1 MSLLFLIPARGGSKR
16 VPGKNIRELGG
27 QPLISWTIDL
37 AKRVGLSA
45 DVLVSTDDPD
55 IASIA
60 TEAGAWVPWLR
71 PHHLSTDT
79 ATSLEVALHAL
90 DFYES
95 ERGPVEAVVLLQP
108 TSPFR
113 QLSTVC
119 EGLRLFRELGER
131 PVIGVS
137 PAATHPAWCFK
148 IQESELRPYTDG
160 KGLLQRSQDL
170 PQVYE
175 ISGALYIISAMQL
188 RDERTFFPHNAVPI
202 VSDSDVENLDI
213 DTEWDWLC
221 AEKAVEAG
229 LAKFGAS

>member
-71 PHHLSTDT
+71 PQHLSTDT

-119 EGLRLFRELGER
+119 EGLRLFRDLGER
-131 PVIGVS
+131 PVVGVS
-137 PAATHPAWCFK
+137 PAATHPAWCFR
-148 IQESELRPYTDG
+148 IQEGKLMPYADG

-188 RDERTFFPHNAVPI
+188 RAERTFFPHNAVPV